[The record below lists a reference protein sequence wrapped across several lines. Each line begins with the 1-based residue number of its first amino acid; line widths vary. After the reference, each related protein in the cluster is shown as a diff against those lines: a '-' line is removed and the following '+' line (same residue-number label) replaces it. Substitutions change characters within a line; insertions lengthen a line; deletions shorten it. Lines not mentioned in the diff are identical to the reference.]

1 MTALLSL
8 CILVGLTLAPDQ
20 ELPKQFVHYQPAQ
33 PEAKVERIT
42 TVVSA
47 KTHGITG
54 TATHYA
60 YHEGQAAAGPAL
72 RKALGAD
79 WRGTKV
85 AVCLGGHCEDIILT
99 DACWCP
105 KGNRIIDLDKRDF
118 AKFLPLGRGVI
129 KGIRVTW

>member
-1 MTALLSL
+1 
-8 CILVGLTLAPDQ
+8 LVGLTLAPDADSQ
-20 ELPKQFVHYQPAQ
+20 NLRKPHYQPAQ
-33 PEAKVERIT
+33 PKAETEVIKPKAKPK
-42 TVVSA
+42 A
-47 KTHGITG
+47 HGITG

-72 RKALGAD
+72 RKALGKG

-85 AVCLGGHCEDIILT
+85 AVCLKAHCEEVVLT
-99 DACWCP
+99 DSCWCP

-118 AKFLPLGRGVI
+118 AKYAPLGQGVI